1 MSLRTVIRQLPDRAV
16 QLPGPLAPFYLRHKE
31 AVDVRAEDEQAF
43 REFVTSQMAS
53 LRKLAYMTCGDWH
66 AAEDAVANALVKLYP
81 RWRKLERPDLYVKT
95 MVYRAA
101 VDETRR
107 PWRRERSSGDA
118 MPDVALRDP
127 ADATDERM
135 RLRAA
140 LDAVPARQRA
150 AVVLRHYLGLSL
162 EDTAGVLDCTVG
174 TAKSQVSRGLAKL
187 RESLAAERI
196 SLTGNS
202 IEEWT
207 SAVA

>member
-1 MSLRTVIRQLPDRAV
+1 M
-16 QLPGPLAPFYLRHKE
+16 K
-31 AVDVRAEDEQAF
+31 AEDEQAF

-101 VDETRR
+101 IDETRR
-107 PWRRERSSGDA
+107 PWRRERSAGDA
-118 MPDVALRDP
+118 MPDVTVRDT
-127 ADATDERM
+127 AATTDERM

-140 LDAVPARQRA
+140 LETVPARQRA
-150 AVVLRHYLGLSL
+150 AVVLRHYLDLSL
-162 EDTAGVLDCTVG
+162 EDTAAVLGCTVG

-187 RESLAAERI
+187 RESLGGEHLN
-196 SLTGNS
+196 LTGMPTG
-202 IEEWT
+202 EWT
-207 SAVA
+207 NAVA

>member
-1 MSLRTVIRQLPDRAV
+1 M
-16 QLPGPLAPFYLRHKE
+16 
-31 AVDVRAEDEQAF
+31 RAEDEQAF
-43 REFVTSQMAS
+43 REFVTSEMAS
-53 LRKLAYMTCGDWH
+53 LRKLAYVTCGDWH
-66 AAEDAVANALVKLYP
+66 TAEDAVANALVKLYP
-81 RWRKLERPDLYVKT
+81 RWRKLDRPDLYVKT

-107 PWRRERSSGDA
+107 PWRRERAAGDA

-127 ADATDERM
+127 TGATDERM

-140 LDAVPARQRA
+140 LDAVPPRQRA

-187 RESLAAERI
+187 RVSLAGERI
-196 SLTGNS
+196 NLTGKS

-207 SAVA
+207 NAVA

>member
-1 MSLRTVIRQLPDRAV
+1 MKAD
-16 QLPGPLAPFYLRHKE
+16 
-31 AVDVRAEDEQAF
+31 DEQAF

-66 AAEDAVANALVKLYP
+66 TAEDAVANALIKLYP
-81 RWRKLERPDLYVKT
+81 RWRRLERPDLYVKT

-101 VDETRR
+101 IDETRR
-107 PWRRERSSGDA
+107 PWRRERSVGDA

-127 ADATDERM
+127 AAATDERM

-187 RESLAAERI
+187 REALASEHI
-196 SLTGNS
+196 SLTGKQM
-202 IEEWT
+202 EEWT

>member
-1 MSLRTVIRQLPDRAV
+1 M
-16 QLPGPLAPFYLRHKE
+16 K
-31 AVDVRAEDEQAF
+31 AEDEQAF
-43 REFVTSQMAS
+43 REFVTSEMAS
-53 LRKLAYMTCGDWH
+53 LRKLAYVTCGNWH
-66 AAEDAVANALVKLYP
+66 TAEDAVANALIKLYP
-81 RWRKLERPDLYVKT
+81 RWRKVDRPDLYVKT

-101 VDETRR
+101 IDETRR
-107 PWRRERSSGDA
+107 PWRRERSAGDA
-118 MPDVALRDP
+118 MPDVVVRDP
-127 ADATDERM
+127 AGSTDERM

-187 RESLAAERI
+187 RESLAGERI
-196 SLTGNS
+196 DLTGKQM
-202 IEEWT
+202 EEWT

>member
-1 MSLRTVIRQLPDRAV
+1 M
-16 QLPGPLAPFYLRHKE
+16 K
-31 AVDVRAEDEQAF
+31 AEDEQAF

-66 AAEDAVANALVKLYP
+66 TAEDAVANALVKLYP

-107 PWRRERSSGDA
+107 PWRRERSAGDA
-118 MPDVALRDP
+118 MPDVPVRDP
-127 ADATDERM
+127 TSATDERM

-140 LDAVPARQRA
+140 LDAVPPRQRA
-150 AVVLRHYLGLSL
+150 AVVLRHYLGLSM
-162 EDTAGVLDCTVG
+162 EETANVLDCTVG

-187 RESLAAERI
+187 RASLGAEHI
-196 SLTGNS
+196 NLTGNPM
-202 IEEWT
+202 EEWT
-207 SAVA
+207 NAVA